1 MEHCGL
7 SGKSSFHSNCFINVS
22 MFVCASSRD
31 TIMSGHEVTAR
42 GESGRGIFLSA
53 HRCPEVDVLP
63 RQTAEAQ
70 ILPRCSPVPAEKSS
84 EFTCT
89 GESEPDYLDF
99 CSTHRSEAD
108 EEVEDEGSVSDWSE
122 EDLSLH
128 FSPSVLIQSDDE
140 TSDPESG
147 FECVDITIETQVSGH
162 HHQLVR

>member
-1 MEHCGL
+1 
-7 SGKSSFHSNCFINVS
+7 
-22 MFVCASSRD
+22 
-31 TIMSGHEVTAR
+31 MSGHEDTAR

-70 ILPRCSPVPAEKSS
+70 ILPRCSLVPAEKSS

-108 EEVEDEGSVSDWSE
+108 EEDEGSVSDWSE

-147 FECVDITIETQVSGH
+147 FECVDITIETQVSAR

>member
-1 MEHCGL
+1 
-7 SGKSSFHSNCFINVS
+7 

-31 TIMSGHEVTAR
+31 TIMSGHEDTTR
-42 GESGRGIFLSA
+42 GGGGRGIFLSA
-53 HRCPEVDVLP
+53 HRCPEADVLP
-63 RQTAEAQ
+63 HQTAEAQ
-70 ILPRCSPVPAEKSS
+70 ILPLCCLVPAEKSS

-89 GESEPDYLDF
+89 GEADYLNF

-147 FECVDITIETQVSGH
+147 FECVDITIETQVHGH
-162 HHQLVR
+162 HHQLDR

>member
-1 MEHCGL
+1 
-7 SGKSSFHSNCFINVS
+7 
-22 MFVCASSRD
+22 
-31 TIMSGHEVTAR
+31 MSGHEDTAR

-63 RQTAEAQ
+63 RQPAEAQ
-70 ILPRCSPVPAEKSS
+70 ILPRCSLVPAEKSS

-108 EEVEDEGSVSDWSE
+108 EEDEGSVSDWSE

-128 FSPSVLIQSDDE
+128 FAPSVLIQSDDE

-147 FECVDITIETQVSGH
+147 FECVDITIETQVSAR